1 MKLTESETKVLIA
14 LATNDYAGLWGHDPK
29 ESYCCVG
36 WSNTINDSSF
46 PSGIEG
52 KALSGVVGSLSK
64 KGLLTS
70 DWYENNL
77 YTLWLTKEGVAAAE
91 ELRPSWEASL
101 PNSN

>member
-14 LATNDYAGLWGHDPK
+14 LATNHYGGLDDHDPTW
-29 ESYCCVG
+29 SACCVG
-36 WSNTINDSSF
+36 WRDSINDSSF

-70 DWYENNL
+70 EWYENDL
-77 YTLWLTKEGVAAAE
+77 YSLWLTKEGVAAAE